1 MMKHIGKH
9 NNKKVVVVFRKIPG
23 DDHLALVV
31 YGDNIPSQIHDD
43 IMKVVEGPVG
53 QQEHEFASALHRS
66 VLTDGRN
73 ALSALHSEG
82 YLKKVPTNQVI
93 MTPTST
99 ATVRLDELNKIVDEI
114 NTGDAAK
121 AKLAENDA
129 ARGIVDPT
137 AGQKA
142 RANAQAPVDGALQD
156 NDIAN
161 NMLTQAKQME
171 NEAKSL
177 MAEAKR
183 MIKEAKDMLPK
194 PKKSDSSKKAVQ
206 AKVSTAK
213 KRATKATA

>member
-1 MMKHIGKH
+1 MMKHIGRH

-31 YGDNIPSQIHDD
+31 YGENIPSLIHDD
-43 IMKVVEGPVG
+43 VMKIVEGLVG
-53 QQEHEFASALHRS
+53 QQEHEFANALHRS

-99 ATVRLDELNKIVDEI
+99 SSVRLDELNTIVDKI
-114 NTGDAAK
+114 NTGEEAK
-121 AKLAENDA
+121 AELASNDA

-137 AGQKA
+137 ATQTA
-142 RANAQAPVDGALQD
+142 TATAQASSSGALQD
-156 NDIAN
+156 DDIAN
-161 NMLTQAKQME
+161 TILAQAKQME
-171 NEAKSL
+171 TEAKSL
-177 MAEAKR
+177 LAEAKR
-183 MIKEAKDMLPK
+183 MTKEAKDMLPK
-194 PKKSDSSKKAVQ
+194 KSTGTSKKAVQ

>member
-1 MMKHIGKH
+1 MMKHIGRH

-43 IMKVVEGPVG
+43 VMQVVEGLVG
-53 QQEHEFASALHRS
+53 QQEHEFANALHRS

-73 ALSALHSEG
+73 ALSALHAEG

-99 ATVRLDELNKIVDEI
+99 SSVRLDELNTIVDKI
-114 NTGDAAK
+114 NTGEEAK
-121 AKLAENDA
+121 AELAANDA

-137 AGQKA
+137 AKQTA
-142 RANAQAPVDGALQD
+142 TAQASSTGALQD
-156 NDIAN
+156 DDIAN
-161 NMLTQAKQME
+161 TMLAQAKQME
-171 NEAKSL
+171 TEAKSL
-177 MAEAKR
+177 LAEAKR
-183 MIKEAKDMLPK
+183 MTKEAKDMLPK
-194 PKKSDSSKKAVQ
+194 KTTGNSKKAVQ